1 MCRWVCDPYHLR
13 FHKQCLVYSI
23 GSNNQFD
30 FENGLLAQ
38 YPHCE
43 VHTFDHTSS
52 PPGPRDNQ
60 AVNFHSLR
68 LSTFDDMDSHNI
80 TLPTAIKLLSHTGRW
95 INILKIDI
103 EGDEYK
109 VLRPLLKQGSLL
121 QNVVQILI
129 ELHTPPLTAPQFHE
143 LMTGFH
149 SLGFAI
155 FSKEPNTE
163 GCGGDCIE
171 YSLLRLTPAVFAQNA
186 TQEH

>member
-1 MCRWVCDPYHLR
+1 MRRWVCDPYHLR

-30 FENGLLAQ
+30 FENALLSS

-43 VHTFDHTSS
+43 VHTFDHTSH
-52 PPGPRDNQ
+52 PPGLSDNS
-60 AVNFHSLR
+60 AITFHSLR
-68 LSTFDDMDSHNI
+68 LSTFDDLDSNNI
-80 TLPTAIKLLSHTGRW
+80 TLASVVKLLNHNGRW

-109 VLRPLLKQGSLL
+109 VLLPLLKPGSML

-129 ELHTPPLTAPQFHE
+129 ELHIPPLTAPQFHE
-143 LMTGFH
+143 LMTGLH

-171 YSLLRLTPAVFAQNA
+171 YSLLRLSPGVLAHKAS
-186 TQEH
+186 QEH